1 MLDEI
6 QNVKTG
12 QVTYAVRD
20 TVIDDKEIRQ
30 DDYMGIGDQTILAVG
45 RDLDE
50 VTLQMAESMI
60 DDDSAIVSIYYGE
73 EVKEE
78 AANAIAEKILAGHE
92 DLEVEVQYGG
102 QPIYYYLVSVE

>member
-1 MLDEI
+1 MEEI
-6 QNVKTG
+6 QKVKTG

-30 DDYMGIGDQTILAVG
+30 DDYMGIGDKTILAVG
-45 RDLDE
+45 RELE
-50 VTLQMAESMI
+50 QVTLEMTESMI
-60 DDDSAIVSIYYGE
+60 DDDAAIVSIYYGE
-73 EVKEE
+73 EVTQE
-78 AANAIAEKILAGHE
+78 AAQAIADKISAGHE